1 MDAQSLVHKK
11 ELEFLKFEYP
21 FESVLNEFN
30 ANLYQYLKEHVTNDL
45 GQLVTDNKVEEFNK
59 IIAGKNAQE
68 QLQVLKIGISSLNL
82 FIQENWTGPRN
93 AKPSNA
99 QLDLDTVNVDTK
111 KATELLCLD
120 SCIEFSTLPRHPK
133 LLLLAKFVLSANY
146 THLLSP
152 PWWRLRML
160 HIHQSL
166 LDENS
171 SLLYN
176 QIESLSQHLVQDPT
190 SILSLHTELKLNFW
204 LELFHVY
211 LTYGVISKIQSVM
224 REINTLADLTMTLK
238 GALGK
243 RTKWQEKNIAQ
254 LLLDIKFTESN
265 SEKTNIDTVSNKNEQ
280 ENTTSSSVELSN
292 TTENLQHN
300 PREGATTTLPHN
312 VKLDDDTRLDT
323 IAYEDAARIPSLS
336 SSQQLIVYA
345 NLVYIYRTS
354 PKDGLKLEELR
365 PYIDVL
371 LGQDG
376 QDVGGA
382 RLLWGVRYGV
392 LFLRSKLESDHRR
405 TVERSMMQL
414 EELRGS
420 LTKEVPESEM
430 RLELFFMSCI
440 PSANTMESTLANV
453 LVSLGDIKSALT
465 IYESLHHWEEMIC
478 CYNLLQL
485 RHLSVEVIREQL
497 AVKETPKLYCLL
509 GDATDEVEHYHTA
522 WKLSGE
528 RSARAMK
535 SLGMFHYKKKEYP
548 ESIPYFQRSLEINSI
563 QIDLWNRLGYAAL
576 QCGDKMDVA
585 CSAYNRYVS
594 LEPDDF
600 QGWNNLARAYLD
612 RGEKQRT
619 YNALVEA
626 VRTSNMDNW
635 KVIENL
641 MRVAVDTKH
650 FECALRS
657 YSQLLDIKPKH
668 YDGQVLTILVSAIL
682 DMISSTNEQTAPN
695 DQTQLQDS
703 ADNDASSENP
713 AKGDQ
718 HVQESDQNTD
728 TSVPKNA
735 GETEDDL
742 INVQDIDLNL
752 SEEDES
758 TEQSDPR
765 APKRDQT
772 PAQSRHLAKSLLT
785 NALRLFGR
793 LTSVILNESELW
805 YLYAQLNQA
814 RDNAADALELRKTL
828 KYVTHAHACL
838 MRDERSVKEI
848 EGRRRIGEVCAL
860 WSGLVGELAGISPPL
875 GDRRGLLVTARMSLR
890 SSLVGMER
898 QTQVGGEGER
908 DEEVERVR
916 ECLGKVEAMLSV
928 S

>member
-1 MDAQSLVHKK
+1 MDPQSLVHKK
-11 ELEFLKFEYP
+11 ELQFLKFEYP

-133 LLLLAKFVLSANY
+133 LLLLAKFVLSGNY

-280 ENTTSSSVELSN
+280 ENTTSSSVERAN

-371 LGQDG
+371 LGQDV
-376 QDVGGA
+376 QEGGA
-382 RLLWGVRYGV
+382 KLLWGVRYGV

-420 LTKEVPESEM
+420 LTKEVPESETV
-430 RLELFFMSCI
+430 LYEL
-440 PSANTMESTLANV
+440 
-453 LVSLGDIKSALT
+453 
-465 IYESLHHWEEMIC
+465 Y
-478 CYNLLQL
+478 
-485 RHLSVEVIREQL
+485 
-497 AVKETPKLYCLL
+497 
-509 GDATDEVEHYHTA
+509 
-522 WKLSGE
+522 
-528 RSARAMK
+528 
-535 SLGMFHYKKKEYP
+535 
-548 ESIPYFQRSLEINSI
+548 
-563 QIDLWNRLGYAAL
+563 
-576 QCGDKMDVA
+576 
-585 CSAYNRYVS
+585 
-594 LEPDDF
+594 
-600 QGWNNLARAYLD
+600 
-612 RGEKQRT
+612 
-619 YNALVEA
+619 
-626 VRTSNMDNW
+626 
-635 KVIENL
+635 
-641 MRVAVDTKH
+641 TK
-650 FECALRS
+650 C
-657 YSQLLDIKPKH
+657 
-668 YDGQVLTILVSAIL
+668 
-682 DMISSTNEQTAPN
+682 
-695 DQTQLQDS
+695 
-703 ADNDASSENP
+703 
-713 AKGDQ
+713 
-718 HVQESDQNTD
+718 
-728 TSVPKNA
+728 
-735 GETEDDL
+735 
-742 INVQDIDLNL
+742 
-752 SEEDES
+752 
-758 TEQSDPR
+758 
-765 APKRDQT
+765 
-772 PAQSRHLAKSLLT
+772 
-785 NALRLFGR
+785 
-793 LTSVILNESELW
+793 
-805 YLYAQLNQA
+805 
-814 RDNAADALELRKTL
+814 
-828 KYVTHAHACL
+828 
-838 MRDERSVKEI
+838 
-848 EGRRRIGEVCAL
+848 
-860 WSGLVGELAGISPPL
+860 
-875 GDRRGLLVTARMSLR
+875 
-890 SSLVGMER
+890 
-898 QTQVGGEGER
+898 
-908 DEEVERVR
+908 
-916 ECLGKVEAMLSV
+916 
-928 S
+928 

>member
-68 QLQVLKIGISSLNL
+68 QLQVLKI
-82 FIQENWTGPRN
+82 
-93 AKPSNA
+93 
-99 QLDLDTVNVDTK
+99 D
-111 KATELLCLD
+111 
-120 SCIEFSTLPRHPK
+120 
-133 LLLLAKFVLSANY
+133 

-371 LGQDG
+371 LGQDDV
-376 QDVGGA
+376 DVGGA

-576 QCGDKMDVA
+576 QCGDRMDVA

-703 ADNDASSENP
+703 ADNDQDSSENP

-728 TSVPKNA
+728 TNVPKNA
-735 GETEDDL
+735 G
-742 INVQDIDLNL
+742 DLNL
-752 SEEDES
+752 SEENES

-772 PAQSRHLAKSLLT
+772 PAQSRHLSKSLLT

-793 LTSVILNESELW
+793 LTSTILNESELW

-860 WSGLVGELAGISPPL
+860 WSALVGELAGLSPPL

-916 ECLGKVEAMLSV
+916 ECLDKVEALLSD